1 MTLYLDYRESRLLEE
16 CTKLKADYP
25 SIVVETKN
33 LEIGDMTFSQY
44 LIERKTWS
52 DLEASI
58 KDGRYHEQSFRLETA
73 QSNGLKIYYMLE
85 GSLLTYS
92 GSLHPDALLSAM
104 INMTKKGFFVLQPA
118 NVEETARYLMRMVML
133 SQAETPTMTYEEA
146 SVIKKKNSHI
156 TRDNISLYML
166 AQIPSVSVSTA
177 SVLMEKYG
185 HVKGLI
191 LAMEKNP
198 REVEEFT
205 YQAKAKDTSKAAKPK
220 HLNKNVIQNIN
231 TFLS

>member
-1 MTLYLDYRESRLLEE
+1 MLYLDYRESRLLEE
-16 CTKLKADYP
+16 CNKLKSEYP
-25 SIVVETKN
+25 SLVIETKN
-33 LEIGDMTFSQY
+33 LEVGDMTFSNY
-44 LIERKTWS
+44 LVERKTWS

-73 QSNGLKIYYMLE
+73 QSNGFKIYYMLE
-85 GSLLTYS
+85 GSLLTYT
-92 GSLHPDALLSAM
+92 GSLHRDALLSAM
-104 INMTKKGFFVLQPA
+104 FNMTKKGFFVLQPA
-118 NVEETARYLMRMVML
+118 TIEETARYLLRMVEL
-133 SQAETPTMTYEEA
+133 SQKEAPTITYEEA

-177 SVLMEKYG
+177 SILMEKYG

-198 REVEEFT
+198 KEIEEFT
-205 YQAKAKDTSKAAKPK
+205 YLNKDPTKTKPK
-220 HLNKNVIQNIN
+220 RLNKNVIQNIN

>member
-16 CTKLKADYP
+16 CVKMKKDYP
-25 SIVVETKN
+25 SIAIETKN
-33 LEIGDMTFSQY
+33 LEVGDMTFSHY
-44 LIERKTWS
+44 LVERKTWS

-73 QSNGLKIYYMLE
+73 QSNGFKIYYMLE
-85 GSLLTYS
+85 GSLLTYT

-104 INMTKKGFFVLQPA
+104 INMTKKGFFVLQTA
-118 NVEETARYLMRMVML
+118 SVEDTARYLLRMVFL
-133 SQAETPTMTYEEA
+133 SQTEKPAITYEES
-146 SVIKKKNSHI
+146 SVIKKKNSHV

-166 AQIPSVSVSTA
+166 TQIPAVSVPTA
-177 SVLMEKYG
+177 SILMQKYG

-198 REVEEFT
+198 REIEDFT
-205 YQAKAKDTSKAAKPK
+205 YEKETKDPSKTKPK
-220 HLNKNVIQNIN
+220 HLNKNVIQNIK

>member
-16 CTKLKADYP
+16 CAKLKAEYP

-33 LEIGDMTFSQY
+33 LEVGDMTFSHY

-146 SVIKKKNSHI
+146 SVIKK
-156 TRDNISLYML
+156 
-166 AQIPSVSVSTA
+166 
-177 SVLMEKYG
+177 
-185 HVKGLI
+185 
-191 LAMEKNP
+191 
-198 REVEEFT
+198 
-205 YQAKAKDTSKAAKPK
+205 
-220 HLNKNVIQNIN
+220 
-231 TFLS
+231 

>member
-1 MTLYLDYRESRLLEE
+1 MLYLDYRESRVLEE
-16 CTKLKADYP
+16 CVKLKTVYP

-33 LEIGDMTFSQY
+33 LEVGDMTFSNY
-44 LIERKTWS
+44 LVERKTWS

-73 QSNGLKIYYMLE
+73 MSNGFKIYYMLE
-85 GSLLTYS
+85 GSLLTYK
-92 GSLHPDALLSAM
+92 GALHDALLSAM

-118 NVEETARYLMRMVML
+118 NLEETARYLMRMVDL
-133 SQAETPTMTYEEA
+133 SLKEKPVLTYEES
-146 SVIKKKNSHI
+146 SVIKKKNSHV

-166 AQIPSVSVSTA
+166 AQIPSLSISTA
-177 SVLMEKYG
+177 SLLMEKYG
-185 HVKGLI
+185 HVKGLM

-198 REVEEFT
+198 REIDEFT
-205 YQAKAKDTSKAAKPK
+205 YANKDPSKKPK
-220 HLNKNVIQNIN
+220 HLNKNVIQNIK

>member
-16 CTKLKADYP
+16 CVKLKADYP

-33 LEIGDMTFSQY
+33 LEVGDMTFSHY
-44 LIERKTWS
+44 LVERKTWS

-73 QSNGLKIYYMLE
+73 MSNGFKVYYMLE
-85 GSLLTYS
+85 GSLLTYK
-92 GSLHPDALLSAM
+92 GSLHQDALLSAM

-118 NVEETARYLMRMVML
+118 NLEETARYLMRMVEL
-133 SQAETPTMTYEEA
+133 SQKEKPVMTYEEA
-146 SVIKKKNSHI
+146 SVIKKKNSHV

-166 AQIPSVSVSTA
+166 AQIPSVSISTA

-185 HVKGLI
+185 HVKGLMM
-191 LAMEKNP
+191 AMEKNP
-198 REVEEFT
+198 REIDEFT
-205 YQAKAKDTSKAAKPK
+205 YVNKDPSKVKPK
-220 HLNKNVIQNIN
+220 HLNKNVIQNIK